1 MEENFVYVEAGYKR
15 VVQHDGVKTT
25 IAENRFEVISTPGAD
40 INEQHVVALV
50 REWVK
55 WRKEQV
61 RDPGGVP
68 GQVR

>member
-1 MEENFVYVEAGYKR
+1 MEDDFIYVEAGYKR

-25 IAENRFEVISTPGAD
+25 IAQNRFEVISTPGGD
-40 INEQHVVALV
+40 INEQHVVSLV
-50 REWVK
+50 REWVR
-55 WRKEQV
+55 WRKEQM